1 MVCYSMERFG
11 LMQGWVI
18 LLVSISLT
26 WGQGAPFLFRMGAS
40 KNTVW
45 GMAAYDLRGMEDGN
59 FYRLKFRIAMENE
72 GIPLSQTAFPKG

>member
-1 MVCYSMERFG
+1 MRGKAAPLFFG
-11 LMQGWVI
+11 
-18 LLVSISLT
+18 
-26 WGQGAPFLFRMGAS
+26 MGAS

-59 FYRLKFRIAMENE
+59 FYRLKCRIAMENE

>member
-1 MVCYSMERFG
+1 MKK
-11 LMQGWVI
+11 I
-18 LLVSISLT
+18 LVETGRTPLFC
-26 WGQGAPFLFRMGAS
+26 GGKGAPFLFGMGAS

-59 FYRLKFRIAMENE
+59 FYRLKCRIAMENE

>member
-1 MVCYSMERFG
+1 MRTGLVLKSTSSFMGLYQGSFFG
-11 LMQGWVI
+11 
-18 LLVSISLT
+18 
-26 WGQGAPFLFRMGAS
+26 MGAS

-59 FYRLKFRIAMENE
+59 FYRLKCRIAMENE